1 MKLGL
6 LADIHANSE
15 ALSNVVQELRQLN
28 IDTVIV
34 AGDTVGYYYNILLVR
49 ELLSAFRVFE
59 VKGNHENQILSNDRC
74 GWAEYEKQYGSGLRR
89 NKEDLKQ
96 DGIDYITKL
105 SHPLE
110 INLDGRRIIVAHGT
124 PWNISQY
131 LYQNSDS
138 STWKRIAKMDV
149 DVVILGH
156 THHQM
161 LRKFDGKL
169 VVNPGS
175 VGQNR
180 SAKSIAD
187 WAILDLSNMSIDFR
201 STPYSTKSLLKQ
213 CETFDPNLDI
223 LTRHLGV
230 VED

>member
-1 MKLGL
+1 MKLCL

-15 ALSNVVQELRQLN
+15 ALSNIVDELRRLH

-49 ELLSAFRVFE
+49 ELLSGFQVFE
-59 VKGNHENQILSNDRC
+59 VKGNHENQILSRDRSR
-74 GWAEYEKQYGSGLRR
+74 WEEYEKKYGSGLRR

-96 DGIDYITKL
+96 DGIEHIRNL

-110 INLDGRRIIVAHGT
+110 INLEGRRILVAHGT
-124 PWNISQY
+124 PWDSDQY

-138 STWKRIAKMDV
+138 SIWSRIAKIDV
-149 DVVILGH
+149 DVTILGH

-161 LRKFDGKL
+161 IRKFDDQL

-187 WAILDLSNMSIDFR
+187 WAIMDLSNLSIDFR
-201 STPYSTKSLLKQ
+201 STPYSSKSLLKQ

-223 LTRHLGV
+223 LTRHLRL
-230 VED
+230 EDD